1 MKVGVKGERE
11 YGRGRWGGR
20 INREGERYIEL
31 EVKGGEGRGEREP
44 MGHTLVFLGLS
55 TRIANNISTQ
65 ANITMNK

>member
-1 MKVGVKGERE
+1 MERIGERE
-11 YGRGRWGGR
+11 VGRTNKSRGR
-20 INREGERYIEL
+20 ERYIEL